1 MRKIFLQA
9 RARSAQ
15 KDLEFSITFEWCM
28 EQLRE
33 QDYRCRHTK
42 IPLQLRDPFS
52 GDTANPW
59 SPSLDRYH
67 SSFGYT
73 PENTHLV
80 SSIYNY
86 AKNTYTHEDVVRFS
100 KELLNNE
107 I

>member
-9 RARSAQ
+9 KARSEQ
-15 KDLEFSITFEWCM
+15 KGVEFTITFDWCM

-33 QDYRCRHTK
+33 QDFRCRHTK

-52 GDTANPW
+52 GETANPW
-59 SPSLDRYH
+59 SPSLDRFTP
-67 SSFGYT
+67 SLGYT

-80 SSIYNY
+80 CSIYNY
-86 AKNTYTHEDVVRFS
+86 AKNNYAHADVIRFS
-100 KELLNNE
+100 EALLKSE